1 MLSLSK
7 HGRAATALRLACF
20 VALIACVAFVALG
33 VVVAHR
39 APGVLDVW
47 FLDACRGHALALA
60 VPLTELGRFPAYVA
74 ICAATLV
81 FGVVRRA
88 WLRNASIAVV
98 ALAVAWKVSDLCK
111 DQFMRARP
119 PGQLVFHETSFGYGS
134 GHATLALTFYGAWA
148 LYAWRSDLPR
158 PARVAIVA
166 AAGGLILA
174 IGWSRLA
181 LGAHYPSDVLG
192 GYLLGG
198 AFLGPLAAATHR
210 DPRSETQG
218 GPSADVPRPGARHE
232 SGRR

>member
-1 MLSLSK
+1 V
-7 HGRAATALRLACF
+7 RAATAFSLAC
-20 VALIACVAFVALG
+20 LVAFVALG
-33 VVVAHR
+33 FGVAHR
-39 APGVLDVW
+39 APWALDVW
-47 FLDACRGHALALA
+47 FLDACRGRA
-60 VPLTELGRFPAYVA
+60 VPFAVALTELGRFPAYVA

-158 PARVAIVA
+158 PARVAILA

-198 AFLGPLAAATHR
+198 AFLGLLAAATHR

-218 GPSADVPRPGARHE
+218 GPLR
-232 SGRR
+232 